1 MTNLINL
8 DAAGIDVSAKEHYVA
23 VPEDRDTESI
33 RCFKSFTRDLH
44 LMAKW
49 LLKCKIKTIANNIF
63 SHGMC

>member
-8 DAAGIDVSAKEHYVA
+8 NAAGIDVSAKEHYVA

-44 LMAKW
+44 LMAEW
-49 LLKCKIKTIANNIF
+49 L
-63 SHGMC
+63 